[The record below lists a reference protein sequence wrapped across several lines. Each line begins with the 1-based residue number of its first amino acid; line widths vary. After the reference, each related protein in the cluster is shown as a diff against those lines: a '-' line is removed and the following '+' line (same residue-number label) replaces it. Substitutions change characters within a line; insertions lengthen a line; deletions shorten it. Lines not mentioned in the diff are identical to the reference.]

1 MAKNTD
7 DDDEKS
13 AEEKQKE
20 KEYIAKKSDRKEPV
34 DTKPTVKESL
44 ARRTLSRMM
53 KDKENVKQG
62 VNVPSHAE
70 RRAQMGKKERHIF
83 TDRDAAA
90 KKQHELGGK
99 AKIVTGTG
107 KSAGKFLVVTEDL
120 DLYEVT
126 AYRVVNK
133 KGTTIKS
140 FGTDGSAASKLAQT
154 SPDYKVVTD
163 NVPFTPDKPKKNPS
177 ATAGKHGL
185 GPSVAKHLAKKGM
198 AQAMK
203 KEEVE
208 LDEVDMGQA
217 ERGMRGQSKPTGRGY
232 RVVNMKT
239 RKTISTHDS
248 QSDAMRVATRNDDY
262 KVERIKE
269 EVMVKEVHI
278 KEAEMTPEQEKK
290 REEIVMALKKKMPEF
305 EAKYGD
311 RAKEVM
317 YATAT
322 KMAMKEEK

>member
-1 MAKNTD
+1 
-7 DDDEKS
+7 
-13 AEEKQKE
+13 
-20 KEYIAKKSDRKEPV
+20 
-34 DTKPTVKESL
+34 
-44 ARRTLSRMM
+44 
-53 KDKENVKQG
+53 
-62 VNVPSHAE
+62 
-70 RRAQMGKKERHIF
+70 
-83 TDRDAAA
+83 
-90 KKQHELGGK
+90 
-99 AKIVTGTG
+99 
-107 KSAGKFLVVTEDL
+107 
-120 DLYEVT
+120 
-126 AYRVVNK
+126 
-133 KGTTIKS
+133 
-140 FGTDGSAASKLAQT
+140 
-154 SPDYKVVTD
+154 
-163 NVPFTPDKPKKNPS
+163 
-177 ATAGKHGL
+177 
-185 GPSVAKHLAKKGM
+185 
-198 AQAMK
+198 
-203 KEEVE
+203 
-208 LDEVDMGQA
+208 
-217 ERGMRGQSKPTGRGY
+217 MRGQSKPTGRGY